1 MTALDKKITRKVEG
15 LLKRDLVITLYPSNV
30 IGIRES
36 RCRKEYT
43 LPVMTI
49 YKLAIQA
56 DQAGERARKAA
67 ERKAKGGPVRRKDWL
82 G

>member
-1 MTALDKKITRKVEG
+1 MTALDKKITRKAEG
-15 LLKRDLVITLYPSNV
+15 LLKNGMVITLYPSNI

-36 RCRKEYT
+36 RCHKEYT
-43 LPVMTI
+43 LPLMTV

-56 DQAGERARKAA
+56 EYAADKARKVA
-67 ERKAKGGPVRRKDWL
+67 ERKAKGLPVRRKDWL

>member
-1 MTALDKKITRKVEG
+1 MTALDKKITRKIEG
-15 LLKRDLVITLYPSNV
+15 LLPRDLIVTLYPSNV

-36 RCRKEYT
+36 RCHKEYT
-43 LPVMTI
+43 LPLMTI

-56 DQAGERARKAA
+56 DQNSEKARKAA
-67 ERKAKGGPVRRKDWL
+67 ERKAKGLPVRRKNWL